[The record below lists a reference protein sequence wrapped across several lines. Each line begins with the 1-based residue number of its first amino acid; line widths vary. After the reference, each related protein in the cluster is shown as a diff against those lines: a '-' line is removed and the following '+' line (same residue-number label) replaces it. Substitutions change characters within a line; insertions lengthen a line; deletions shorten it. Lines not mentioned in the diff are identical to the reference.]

1 LCTVNSATSRIALI
15 AIVMLAA
22 CGGSDD
28 ADESASTSAVTIA
41 VSTVPPTTGAIETA
55 PSTTLPT
62 PTTQAPTPSTQPATT
77 VPETTAAVTSVV
89 PTTVPDTRP
98 VDEAAQALALAGT
111 LVATD
116 FPEPWTQ
123 YSPGG
128 EFQADP
134 TSCSYRPDGP
144 TTRIP
149 HGGGQFGPTM
159 QFGDT
164 TAYVSSSASV
174 FPAETDASEFID
186 IIATEEW
193 GTCRAE
199 QLQQAQ
205 RDAGFDDITV
215 AVTSRTNDVLGQNGL
230 EGYGEFSFTD
240 ADGNLTRVVLISYY
254 RLGRTVIS
262 VVQEYGE
269 LSDTES
275 TAFFDDAYNALTAA
289 YGRVNAA
296 G

>member
-1 LCTVNSATSRIALI
+1 MNSVTSRIALI
-15 AIVMLAA
+15 AIVTLAA
-22 CGGSDD
+22 CGDSDD
-28 ADESASTSAVTIA
+28 ADEATSTATVTVPA
-41 VSTVPPTTGAIETA
+41 STVPSTTGVLDTEA
-55 PSTTLPT
+55 STTVAT
-62 PTTQAPTPSTQPATT
+62 STTDAPTPSTQPATT
-77 VPETTAAVTSVV
+77 VPDTTIAVTSVA
-89 PTTVPDTRP
+89 PTTAPDTRP
-98 VDEAAQALALAGT
+98 VDETAQALAQAGT
-111 LVATD
+111 LVAAD

-123 YSPGG
+123 YSAGG

-144 TTRIP
+144 TTRVA

-164 TAYVSSSASV
+164 GAYVSSSASV
-174 FPAETDASEFID
+174 FADEPDAMDFID
-186 IIATEEW
+186 IIGTDEW

-205 RDAGFDDITV
+205 RDSGFDDITV
-215 AVTSRTNDVLGQNGL
+215 EVTSRTNEALGQSGL
-230 EGYGEFSFTD
+230 EGYAEFSYTD
-240 ADGNLTRVVLISYY
+240 AAGNLTRVVLVSYY

-269 LSDTES
+269 LSDGES
-275 TAFFDDAYNALTAA
+275 TAFFDDTYNALTAA
-289 YGRVNAA
+289 YERVNAA